1 MAVSPPGK
9 ADQLGAFL
17 TLKPTLAAASFFTR
31 TTFIQP
37 ISRGHKCIILPG
49 TVAGAADTAVKKR
62 ASGAGGGGAAGEK
75 GLPVTSDCFNPGPVL
90 LALFSF
96 PVLYYRKIHIS
107 QL

>member
-62 ASGAGGGGAAGEK
+62 ASGAGGVGVGSWGE
-75 GLPVTSDCFNPGPVL
+75 GVAS
-90 LALFSF
+90 
-96 PVLYYRKIHIS
+96 YI
-107 QL
+107 

>member
-37 ISRGHKCIILPG
+37 ISREHKCIILPG
-49 TVAGAADTAVKKR
+49 TVAGAADTAVIKR
-62 ASGAGGGGAAGEK
+62 ASGAAGEK

>member
-1 MAVSPPGK
+1 MAVSPPVK

-62 ASGAGGGGAAGEK
+62 ASGAGGGVGWWAAGEK
-75 GLPVTSDCFNPGPVL
+75 GLPVTSDRFKSGPVL
-90 LALFSF
+90 LALF
-96 PVLYYRKIHIS
+96 
-107 QL
+107 